1 MTWQGVLQIFVLL
14 AVVTVIGKLLG
25 TYMFNFLEGG
35 RTFMDRVLVPAE
47 RGIYRVCGID
57 PTVEM
62 RWTRYVFVLLMV
74 NVVGFVILMI
84 LLALQPVLTIFN
96 PAHMPKVPG

>member
-14 AVVTVIGKLLG
+14 AVVTVIGKFLG
-25 TYMFNFLEGG
+25 TYMFKTLEGG
-35 RTFMDRVLVPAE
+35 RTFMDRVLVPVE
-47 RGIYRVCGID
+47 RGVYRTCGID
-57 PTVEM
+57 PNVEM
-62 RWTRYVFVLLMV
+62 RWTRYVFALLMV

-96 PAHMPKVPG
+96 P